1 MSSYSEGQ
9 THQLMESLEMAG
21 YTSAHVTALGQ
32 NSNGALDQLM
42 LVLTGVAKVVTDLVF
57 RLVAKI
63 DRDMTGWTCVE
74 LVEAE
79 EEFKPTLHEFLREG
93 ENFVNGEE
101 MVRRAK
107 EQDALTGLRH
117 AEAMLR
123 NQERIPIEWRKHYLV
138 FSQVIFVPWTL
149 GNLVLR

>member
-101 MVRRAK
+101 MVRRKGARRSYWFAPCRGNASESGK
-107 EQDALTGLRH
+107 DSYRM
-117 AEAMLR
+117 AE
-123 NQERIPIEWRKHYLV
+123 
-138 FSQVIFVPWTL
+138 TL
-149 GNLVLR
+149 F